1 VFLFY
6 RGLPL
11 GGAVV
16 EDRLARIFDQSRNY
30 LDDLV
35 EDAPR
40 DSAQKGE
47 IADGLAVPMKSTI
60 ARTT

>member
-16 EDRLARIFDQSRNY
+16 DQSRNY